1 MARSIKKGP
10 FVDAHLM
17 KKVEEARR
25 PKDQNQSK
33 ASIEI
38 REKMEVKARLR
49 FARISPRKARLVA
62 DLVRGKRSEEALNIL
77 SFTKKASA
85 KILIK
90 LLKSAIA
97 NATQKKTIDID
108 RLYVKQIM
116 VDQGPTMKRFQPRAM
131 GRATTIR
138 KRTSHINIILD
149 ER

>member
-1 MARSIKKGP
+1 
-10 FVDAHLM
+10 
-17 KKVEEARR
+17 
-25 PKDQNQSK
+25 
-33 ASIEI
+33 
-38 REKMEVKARLR
+38 MEVKARLR
-49 FARISPRKARLVA
+49 FARIAPRKARLVA
-62 DLVRGKRSEEALNIL
+62 DLIRGKKSEEALNVL
-77 SFTKKASA
+77 NFTKKTAA

-116 VDQGPTMKRFQPRAM
+116 VDQGPTMKRYQSRAL

-138 KRTSHINIILD
+138 KRTSHIHIILD

>member
-1 MARSIKKGP
+1 
-10 FVDAHLM
+10 
-17 KKVEEARR
+17 
-25 PKDQNQSK
+25 
-33 ASIEI
+33 
-38 REKMEVKARLR
+38 MEVKARLR

-116 VDQGPTMKRFQPRAM
+116 VDQGPTMKRFQPRAL

-138 KRTSHINIILD
+138 KRTSHIHIVLD

>member
-1 MARSIKKGP
+1 
-10 FVDAHLM
+10 
-17 KKVEEARR
+17 
-25 PKDQNQSK
+25 
-33 ASIEI
+33 
-38 REKMEVKARLR
+38 MEVKARLR
-49 FARISPRKARLVA
+49 FARIAPRKARLVA

-77 SFTKKASA
+77 NFTKKAAA

-97 NATQKKTIDID
+97 NATQKKTVDID

-116 VDQGPTMKRFQPRAM
+116 VDQGPTMKRYQSRAL

-138 KRTSHINIILD
+138 KRTSHIHIILD

>member
-1 MARSIKKGP
+1 
-10 FVDAHLM
+10 
-17 KKVEEARR
+17 
-25 PKDQNQSK
+25 
-33 ASIEI
+33 
-38 REKMEVKARLR
+38 MEVKARLR
-49 FARISPRKARLVA
+49 FARISPRKTRLVA

-116 VDQGPTMKRFQPRAM
+116 VDQGPTMKRFQPRAL

-138 KRTSHINIILD
+138 KRTSHINIVLD